1 MFQKSS
7 KDDFSFKVYRG
18 AQMTLLTMDLAEPPV
33 AGTFAG
39 FTLEYTG
46 PNSTRRP
53 IKNLLNFAGTDSIT
67 SSVDSPFQAFKW
79 VHFPGSYSQ
88 DPVPFGNWDY
98 HATPRFFDANQK
110 LLPLDAG
117 RTVTVTIPVGDFSKG
132 GLEIGFTRAFLK
144 SQAYASH
151 YGAQTKLK
159 PAGDW
164 LFDMTKKAGTKNG
177 HDFTYADMYVWL
189 GYTARGQIYETLD
202 EALNDNTVEVEMFA
216 YDLNDPGVAQR
227 CLDLAAAG
235 RIRMILDNAALHHVT
250 QPGKPP
256 TEEDDFETR
265 FNAAAAAG
273 ADIFRC
279 RFGRYS
285 HCKIIILKKNG
296 AAFRVLTGSTNFAI
310 TGICVNANHVLLFDR
325 PDVARYYSDVFN
337 NVWQVGKAAPFRSTD
352 FSTKPK
358 KFTSPGFPHTEVNF
372 SPHDDACAAGIL
384 DQITAQ
390 IQKRSTKS
398 VLFAVMEMGDTSTGT
413 LIRALRDLH
422 KNDSIYTYG
431 VTDNSS
437 GDISL
442 YKPGRKNGLLIDA
455 TQAKRELPPP
465 FKTEASLPGH
475 AIHHKFVITNFN
487 RSTARVWC
495 GSSNLALGGE
505 KDNGDNLICIKD
517 EDVATAFA
525 IEAMRLTDHYN
536 FRSVREPD
544 IGPPNQE
551 PKALDNT
558 GAWVNKFFDPDD
570 IRSLERKIL
579 A

>member
-1 MFQKSS
+1 MFRESS
-7 KDDFSFKVYRG
+7 KDGFSFKVYQG
-18 AQMTLLTMDLAEPPV
+18 AQMTLLTMDLVQQPA

-46 PNSTRRP
+46 PNAPRRP

-88 DPVPFGNWDY
+88 NPPPFGNWDY
-98 HATPRFFDANQK
+98 HATPRFFDANKK

-117 RTVTVTIPVGDFSKG
+117 KTVTVTIPVGDFSKG

-151 YGAQTKLK
+151 YGAKTKLK
-159 PAGDW
+159 PTGDW

-189 GYTARGQIYETLD
+189 GYTARRQIYEPLD

-256 TEEDDFETR
+256 TEEDDFEVR

-273 ADIFRC
+273 FPR
-279 RFGRYS
+279 
-285 HCKIIILKKNG
+285 
-296 AAFRVLTGSTNFAI
+296 TEI
-310 TGICVNANHVLLFDR
+310 T
-325 PDVARYYSDVFN
+325 
-337 NVWQVGKAAPFRSTD
+337 
-352 FSTKPK
+352 
-358 KFTSPGFPHTEVNF
+358 F
-372 SPHDDACAAGIL
+372 SPHDDTRAAEVL
-384 DQITAQ
+384 DEITAL
-390 IQKRSTKS
+390 IQKPSTQS

-505 KDNGDNLICIKD
+505 KANGDNLICITD
-517 EDVATAFA
+517 DDVATAFA

-551 PKALDNT
+551 PKKLDDT

-570 IRSLERKIL
+570 IRFVEREVL

>member
-1 MFQKSS
+1 MFQESS
-7 KDDFSFKVYRG
+7 KDGFSFKVYKG
-18 AQMTLLTMDLAEPPV
+18 AQMTLLTMDLAQQP
-33 AGTFAG
+33 ATGTFAG

-46 PNSTRRP
+46 PNSPRTP
-53 IKNLLNFAGTDSIT
+53 IKNLLNFAGTDTIT

-88 DPVPFGNWDY
+88 NPVPFGNWDY
-98 HATPRFFDANQK
+98 HATPRFFDVNRK

-117 RTVTVTIPVGDFSKG
+117 KTVTVTIPVGDFSKG
-132 GLEIGFTRAFLK
+132 SLEVGFTRAFLK

-151 YGAQTKLK
+151 YGANTKLK
-159 PAGDW
+159 PGGDW
-164 LFDMTKKAGTKNG
+164 LFDMAKKAGAKNG
-177 HDFTYADMYVWL
+177 RDFTYEDMYVWL
-189 GYTARGQIYETLD
+189 GYTARRQIYEMLD
-202 EALNDNTVEVEMFA
+202 QALNDNTVEVEMFA
-216 YDLNDPGVAQR
+216 YDFNDPGVAQR

-235 RIRMILDNAALHHVT
+235 RIRVILDNAALHTT
-250 QPGKPP
+250 QAGKPT
-256 TEEDDFETR
+256 TEEDGFEVR
-265 FNAAAAAG
+265 FNAAAATG
-273 ADIFRC
+273 AELFRC
-279 RFGRYS
+279 RFARYS

-296 AAFRVLTGSTNFAI
+296 AAFRVLTGSTNFSI
-310 TGICVNANHVLLFDR
+310 TGLCVNANHVLLFDR
-325 PDVARYYSDVFN
+325 PNVAKYYSDVFN
-337 NVWQVGKAAPFRSTD
+337 NVWQVGKAAPFRTTD
-352 FSTKPK
+352 FSTKTK
-358 KFTSPGFPHTEVNF
+358 KFSGGGFPRTEINF
-372 SPHDDACAAGIL
+372 SPHDDAHAAAIL
-384 DQITAQ
+384 DQITTQ
-390 IQKRSTKS
+390 IQKPSTKS

-455 TQAKRELPPP
+455 SRAKRELPPP

-517 EDVATAFA
+517 QDVATAFA
-525 IEAMRLTDHYN
+525 IEAMRLADHYN
-536 FRSVREPD
+536 FRSVSEPD
-544 IGPPNQE
+544 IGPPNQK
-551 PKALDNT
+551 PMRLDDT
-558 GAWVNKFFDPDD
+558 GTWVNKFFDQND
-570 IRSLERKIL
+570 IRCVERKVL

>member
-1 MFQKSS
+1 MFQESS
-7 KDDFSFKVYRG
+7 KDGFSFKVYQG
-18 AQMTLLTMDLAEPPV
+18 AQMSLLTMDLAQQPA
-33 AGTFAG
+33 AGALAG

-46 PNSTRRP
+46 PNSPRTP
-53 IKNLLNFAGTDSIT
+53 IKNLLNFAGTDTIS

-88 DPVPFGNWDY
+88 NPVPLGNWDY
-98 HATPRFFDANQK
+98 HSTPRFFDGDKN

-117 RTVTVTIPVGDFSKG
+117 KTVAVTIPVGNFSKG
-132 GLEIGFTRAFLK
+132 GFEVGFTRAFLK

-151 YGAQTKLK
+151 YGANTKLK

-164 LFDMTKKAGTKNG
+164 LFDMEKKAGTKNG
-177 HDFTYADMYVWL
+177 RDFTYEDMYVWL
-189 GYTARGQIYETLD
+189 GYTVRSQIYEILD
-202 EALNDNTVEVEMFA
+202 QALHDNTVEVEMFA
-216 YDLNDPGVAQR
+216 YDFNDPGVAQR
-227 CLDLAAAG
+227 CLDLAAGG
-235 RIRMILDNAALHHVT
+235 RIRIILDNAALHTT
-250 QPGKPP
+250 QAGKPT
-256 TEEDDFETR
+256 TEEDDFEAR
-265 FNAAAAAG
+265 FNTAAG
-273 ADIFRC
+273 TGAELFRC
-279 RFGRYS
+279 RFARYS

-296 AAFRVLTGSTNFAI
+296 APFRVLTGSTNFSI
-310 TGICVNANHVLLFDR
+310 TGLCVNANHVLLFDR
-325 PDVARYYSDVFN
+325 PNIAKYYSDVFN
-337 NVWQVGKAAPFRSTD
+337 NVWQVGKAGPFQTTD
-352 FSTKPK
+352 FSTKTK
-358 KFTSPGFPHTEVNF
+358 KFTAAGFPRTEINF
-372 SPHDDACAAGIL
+372 SPHDDARAAAIL
-384 DQITAQ
+384 DQITER
-390 IQKRSTKS
+390 IQKPSTKS

-455 TQAKRELPPP
+455 SQAKRELPPP

-475 AIHHKFVITNFN
+475 AIHHKFVISNFN

-505 KDNGDNLICIKD
+505 EDNGDNLICIKD
-517 EDVATAFA
+517 QDVATAFA

-544 IGPPNQE
+544 IAAPNQE
-551 PKALDNT
+551 PKKLDNT
-558 GAWVNKFFDPDD
+558 GAWVNKFFDQND
-570 IRSLERKIL
+570 IRCVERKIL

>member
-7 KDDFSFKVYRG
+7 KDGFSFKVYRG
-18 AQMTLLTMDLAEPPV
+18 AQMTLLTMDLAQQP
-33 AGTFAG
+33 ATGTFAG

-46 PNSTRRP
+46 PATPRRP
-53 IKNLLNFAGTDSIT
+53 IKNLLNFAGTEGVT

-88 DPVPFGNWDY
+88 NPAPFGNWDY
-98 HATPRFFDANQK
+98 HATPRFFDANKK

-117 RTVTVTIPVGDFSKG
+117 KTVTVTIPVGDFSKG

-144 SQAYASH
+144 SQAYAGH

-159 PAGDW
+159 PTGDW
-164 LFDMTKKAGTKNG
+164 LFNMTKKAGTKNG
-177 HDFTYADMYVWL
+177 HDFTYEDMYGWL
-189 GYTARGQIYETLD
+189 GYTARHQIYRTLD
-202 EALNDNTVEVEMFA
+202 EALNDNAVEVEMFA

-235 RIRMILDNAALHHVT
+235 RIRIILDNAALHVT
-250 QPGKPP
+250 QAGKPA
-256 TEEDDFETR
+256 TEEDDFEAR
-265 FNAAAAAG
+265 FNAAAAPG
-273 ADIFRC
+273 AELFRC

-325 PDVARYYSDVFN
+325 PNVANYYSDVFN
-337 NVWQVGKAAPFRSTD
+337 TVWQVGKAGAFRTTD
-352 FSTKPK
+352 FSTKTK
-358 KFTSPGFPHTEVNF
+358 KFTDAGLPHTEINF
-372 SPHDDACAAGIL
+372 SPHDDARAPEIL

-390 IQKRSTKS
+390 IQKPSTTS
-398 VLFAVMEMGDTSTGT
+398 VLFAVMEMGDTSSGT

-455 TQAKRELPPP
+455 TRAKRELPPP

-487 RSTARVWC
+487 RLTARLWC

-517 EDVATAFA
+517 QDVATAFA

-544 IGPPNQE
+544 IGPPNQK
-551 PKALDNT
+551 PKALDDT
-558 GAWVNKFFDPDD
+558 GTWVNKFFDQDD
-570 IRSLERKIL
+570 IRCVEREIL

>member
-7 KDDFSFKVYRG
+7 KDGFSFKVYRG
-18 AQMTLLTMDLAEPPV
+18 AQMTLLTMDLAQQP
-33 AGTFAG
+33 ATGTFAG

-46 PNSTRRP
+46 PATPRRP
-53 IKNLLNFAGTDSIT
+53 IKNLLNFAGTEDVT

-88 DPVPFGNWDY
+88 NPAPFGNWDY
-98 HATPRFFDANQK
+98 HATPRFFDANKK

-117 RTVTVTIPVGDFSKG
+117 KTVTVTIPVGDFSKG

-159 PAGDW
+159 PTGDW
-164 LFDMTKKAGTKNG
+164 LFNMTKKAGTKNG
-177 HDFTYADMYVWL
+177 HDFTYEDMYGWL
-189 GYTARGQIYETLD
+189 GYTARHQIYRTLD
-202 EALNDNTVEVEMFA
+202 EALNDNAVEVEMFA

-235 RIRMILDNAALHHVT
+235 RIRIILDNAALHVT
-250 QPGKPP
+250 QAGKPT
-256 TEEDDFETR
+256 TEEDDFEAR
-265 FNAAAAAG
+265 FNAAAAPG
-273 ADIFRC
+273 AELFRC

-325 PDVARYYSDVFN
+325 PNVANYYSDVFN
-337 NVWQVGKAAPFRSTD
+337 TVWQVGKAGAFRTTD
-352 FSTKPK
+352 FSTKTK
-358 KFTSPGFPHTEVNF
+358 KFTDAGLPHTEINF
-372 SPHDDACAAGIL
+372 SPHDDARAPEIL

-390 IQKRSTKS
+390 IQKPSTRS
-398 VLFAVMEMGDTSTGT
+398 VLFAVMEMGDTSSGT

-455 TQAKRELPPP
+455 TRAKRELPPP
-465 FKTEASLPGH
+465 FKSEASLPGH

-487 RSTARVWC
+487 RSTARLWC

-505 KDNGDNLICIKD
+505 KANGDNLICIKD
-517 EDVATAFA
+517 QDVATAFA

-544 IGPPNQE
+544 IGPPNQK
-551 PKALDNT
+551 PKALDDT
-558 GAWVNKFFDPDD
+558 GTWVNKFFDEDD
-570 IRSLERKIL
+570 IRCVEREIL

>member
-7 KDDFSFKVYRG
+7 KDGFSFKVYRG
-18 AQMTLLTMDLAEPPV
+18 AQMTLLTMDLAQQP
-33 AGTFAG
+33 ATGTFAG

-46 PNSTRRP
+46 PATPRRP
-53 IKNLLNFAGTDSIT
+53 IKNLLNFAGTEGVT

-88 DPVPFGNWDY
+88 NPAPFGNWDY
-98 HATPRFFDANQK
+98 HATPRFFDANKK

-117 RTVTVTIPVGDFSKG
+117 KTVTVTIPVGDFSKG

-144 SQAYASH
+144 SQAYAGH

-159 PAGDW
+159 PTGDW
-164 LFDMTKKAGTKNG
+164 LFNMTKKAGTKNG
-177 HDFTYADMYVWL
+177 HDFTYEDMYGWL
-189 GYTARGQIYETLD
+189 GYTARHQIYGTLD
-202 EALNDNTVEVEMFA
+202 EALNDNAVEVEMFA

-235 RIRMILDNAALHHVT
+235 RIRIILDNAALHVT
-250 QPGKPP
+250 QPGKPT
-256 TEEDDFETR
+256 TEEDDFEAR
-265 FNAAAAAG
+265 FNAAAAPG
-273 ADIFRC
+273 AELFRC

-325 PDVARYYSDVFN
+325 PNVANYYSDVFN
-337 NVWQVGKAAPFRSTD
+337 TVWQVGKAGAFRTTD
-352 FSTKPK
+352 FSTKTK
-358 KFTSPGFPHTEVNF
+358 KFTDAGLPHTEINF
-372 SPHDDACAAGIL
+372 SPHDDARAPEIL

-390 IQKRSTKS
+390 IQKPSTRS
-398 VLFAVMEMGDTSTGT
+398 VLFAVMEMGDTSSGT

-455 TQAKRELPPP
+455 TRAKRELPPP

-487 RSTARVWC
+487 RPTARLWC

-517 EDVATAFA
+517 QDVATAFA

-544 IGPPNQE
+544 IGPPNQK
-551 PKALDNT
+551 PKALDDT
-558 GAWVNKFFDPDD
+558 GTWVNKFFDQDD
-570 IRSLERKIL
+570 IRCVEREIL

>member
-1 MFQKSS
+1 MFQESS

-18 AQMTLLTMDLAEPPV
+18 AQMTLLTMDLAERPV

-46 PNSTRRP
+46 PATQRRP

-110 LLPLDAG
+110 LLPLDVG

-216 YDLNDPGVAQR
+216 YDLNDPGIAQR

-422 KNDSIYTYG
+422 KNDSIYTMVSRTIRA
-431 VTDNSS
+431 VTFRSINPAAKTACLSMPR
-437 GDISL
+437 
-442 YKPGRKNGLLIDA
+442 KPN
-455 TQAKRELPPP
+455 
-465 FKTEASLPGH
+465 ASFHRPSRLRPRCP
-475 AIHHKFVITNFN
+475 VTPSITN
-487 RSTARVWC
+487 S
-495 GSSNLALGGE
+495 
-505 KDNGDNLICIKD
+505 
-517 EDVATAFA
+517 
-525 IEAMRLTDHYN
+525 
-536 FRSVREPD
+536 
-544 IGPPNQE
+544 
-551 PKALDNT
+551 
-558 GAWVNKFFDPDD
+558 
-570 IRSLERKIL
+570 
-579 A
+579 

>member
-1 MFQKSS
+1 MFQESS
-7 KDDFSFKVYRG
+7 KDSFSFKVHQG
-18 AQMTLLTMDLAEPPV
+18 AQMTLLTMDLAQQPA

-46 PNSTRRP
+46 LNSPRKP
-53 IKNLLNFAGTDSIT
+53 ISNLLNFSGTDRIT

-88 DPVPFGNWDY
+88 NPVPFGNWDY
-98 HATPRFFDANQK
+98 HATPRFFDVNRK
-110 LLPLDAG
+110 LLPFDAG

-132 GLEIGFTRAFLK
+132 GLEVGFTRAFIK

-151 YGAQTKLK
+151 YGAKTKLK

-164 LFDMTKKAGTKNG
+164 LFDMAKKAGSKYG
-177 HDFTYADMYVWL
+177 RDFTYEDMYVWL
-189 GYTARGQIYETLD
+189 GYTARRQVYELLD
-202 EALNDNTVEVEMFA
+202 QALNDNCVEVEMFA
-216 YDLNDPGVAQR
+216 YDFNDPGVAQR

-235 RIRMILDNAALHHVT
+235 RIRIILDNAALHTT
-250 QPGKPP
+250 QAGKPT
-256 TEEDDFETR
+256 TEEDDFEVR

-273 ADIFRC
+273 AELFRC
-279 RFGRYS
+279 RFARYS

-310 TGICVNANHVLLFDR
+310 TGLCVNANHVLLFER
-325 PDVARYYSDVFN
+325 PNVAKYYSDVFN
-337 NVWQVGKAAPFRSTD
+337 NVWQVGKAGPFRTTD
-352 FSTKPK
+352 FSAKTK
-358 KFTSPGFPHTEVNF
+358 KFTATGFPHTEVNF
-372 SPHDDACAAGIL
+372 SPHKDARAAEIL

-390 IQKRSTKS
+390 IQKSSTKS

-455 TQAKRELPPP
+455 KQAKRDLPPP
-465 FKTEASLPGH
+465 FQTEASLPGH

-487 RSTARVWC
+487 HRTARVWC

-505 KDNGDNLICIKD
+505 EDNGDNLICIRNR
-517 EDVATAFA
+517 DVATAFA

-544 IGPPNQE
+544 IGPPNKT
-551 PKALDNT
+551 PKKLDNT
-558 GAWVNKFFDPDD
+558 GVWVNKFFDPDD
-570 IRSLERKIL
+570 IRCVERKVL

>member
-7 KDDFSFKVYRG
+7 KDGFSFKVYRG
-18 AQMTLLTMDLAEPPV
+18 AQMTLLTMDLAQQP
-33 AGTFAG
+33 ATGTFAG

-46 PNSTRRP
+46 PATPRKP
-53 IKNLLNFAGTDSIT
+53 IKNLLNFAGTDGVT

-88 DPVPFGNWDY
+88 NPAPFGNWDY
-98 HATPRFFDANQK
+98 HATPRFFDANKK
-110 LLPLDAG
+110 LLPLDVG
-117 RTVTVTIPVGDFSKG
+117 KTVTVTIPVGDFSKG

-144 SQAYASH
+144 SQAYADH
-151 YGAQTKLK
+151 YGAKTKLK
-159 PAGDW
+159 PTGDW
-164 LFDMTKKAGTKNG
+164 LFDMTKKAGTKKG
-177 HDFTYADMYVWL
+177 HDFTYEDMYVWL
-189 GYTARGQIYETLD
+189 GYTARRQVYEILD

-227 CLDLAAAG
+227 CLNLAAAG
-235 RIRMILDNAALHHVT
+235 RIRIILDNATLHRT
-250 QPGKPP
+250 QAGKPT
-256 TEEDDFETR
+256 TEEDDFQAR
-265 FNAAAAAG
+265 FNAAAVPG
-273 ADIFRC
+273 AELFRC
-279 RFGRYS
+279 RFDRYS

-325 PDVARYYSDVFN
+325 PNVARYYSDVFN
-337 NVWQVGKAAPFRSTD
+337 NVWQVGKATPFRTTD
-352 FSTKPK
+352 FSTRIK
-358 KFTSPGFPHTEVNF
+358 KFSDPGLPHTEINF
-372 SPHDDACAAGIL
+372 SPHDDARAAEIL
-384 DQITAQ
+384 DQVTAQ
-390 IQKRSTKS
+390 LQNPSTKS

-455 TQAKRELPPP
+455 KQAKRELPPP

-505 KDNGDNLICIKD
+505 KENGDNLICIKD
-517 EDVATAFA
+517 QDVATAFA

-536 FRSVREPD
+536 YRSVREPD

-551 PKALDNT
+551 PKKLDDT

-570 IRSLERKIL
+570 IRFVEREVL

>member
-7 KDDFSFKVYRG
+7 KDGFSFKVYRG
-18 AQMTLLTMDLAEPPV
+18 AQMTLLTMDLAQQP
-33 AGTFAG
+33 ATGTFAG

-46 PNSTRRP
+46 PATPRKP
-53 IKNLLNFAGTDSIT
+53 IKNLLNFAGTDGVT

-88 DPVPFGNWDY
+88 NPAPFGNWDY
-98 HATPRFFDANQK
+98 HATPRFFDANKK

-117 RTVTVTIPVGDFSKG
+117 KTVTVTVPVGDFSKG

-144 SQAYASH
+144 SQAYADH
-151 YGAQTKLK
+151 YGAKTKLK
-159 PAGDW
+159 PTGDW
-164 LFDMTKKAGTKNG
+164 LFDMTKKAGTKKG
-177 HDFTYADMYVWL
+177 HDFTYEDMYVWL
-189 GYTARGQIYETLD
+189 GYTARRQVYEILD

-227 CLDLAAAG
+227 CLNLAAAG
-235 RIRMILDNAALHHVT
+235 RIRIILDNATLHRT
-250 QPGKPP
+250 QAGKPT
-256 TEEDDFETR
+256 TEEDDFQAR
-265 FNAAAAAG
+265 FNAAAVPG
-273 ADIFRC
+273 AELFRC
-279 RFGRYS
+279 RFDRYS

-325 PDVARYYSDVFN
+325 PDVAKYYSDVFN
-337 NVWQVGKAAPFRSTD
+337 NVWQVGKAAPFRTTD
-352 FSTKPK
+352 FSTKTK
-358 KFTSPGFPHTEVNF
+358 KFTADGFPRTEITY
-372 SPHDDACAAGIL
+372 SPHDDTRAAKVL
-384 DQITAQ
+384 DEITAF
-390 IQKRSTKS
+390 IQKPSTES

-455 TQAKRELPPP
+455 KQAKRELPPP

-505 KDNGDNLICIKD
+505 EQNGDNLICIKD
-517 EDVATAFA
+517 QDVALSPSK
-525 IEAMRLTDHYN
+525 RC
-536 FRSVREPD
+536 V
-544 IGPPNQE
+544 
-551 PKALDNT
+551 
-558 GAWVNKFFDPDD
+558 
-570 IRSLERKIL
+570 
-579 A
+579 

>member
-1 MFQKSS
+1 MFQESS
-7 KDDFSFKVYRG
+7 KDGFSFKVYQG
-18 AQMTLLTMDLAEPPV
+18 AQMSLLTMDLAQQP
-33 AGTFAG
+33 ASGTFAG

-46 PNSTRRP
+46 PNSPRTP
-53 IKNLLNFAGTDSIT
+53 IKNLLNFAGTDTIT

-88 DPVPFGNWDY
+88 NPVPFGNWDY
-98 HATPRFFDANQK
+98 HATPRFFDVDRN
-110 LLPLDAG
+110 LLPLEAG
-117 RTVTVTIPVGDFSKG
+117 RTITVTIPVGNFSKG
-132 GLEIGFTRAFLK
+132 GLEVGFTRAFLK

-151 YGAQTKLK
+151 YGANTKLK

-164 LFDMTKKAGTKNG
+164 LFDMAKKAGTKNG
-177 HDFTYADMYVWL
+177 RDFTYEDMYVWL
-189 GYTARGQIYETLD
+189 GYTARRQAYEMLD
-202 EALNDNTVEVEMFA
+202 QALNDNTVEVEMFA
-216 YDLNDPGVAQR
+216 YDFNDPGVAQR

-235 RIRMILDNAALHHVT
+235 RIRIILDNAALHTT
-250 QPGKPP
+250 QPGEPT

-265 FNAAAAAG
+265 FNAVAVSDAAV
-273 ADIFRC
+273 FRC
-279 RFGRYS
+279 RFARYS

-296 AAFRVLTGSTNFAI
+296 AAFRVLTGSTNFSI
-310 TGICVNANHVLLFDR
+310 TGLCVNANHVLLFDH
-325 PDVARYYSDVFN
+325 PNVAKYYSDVFN
-337 NVWQVGKAAPFRSTD
+337 NVWEVGKAGPFRTTD
-352 FSTKPK
+352 FSTQTK
-358 KFTSPGFPHTEVNF
+358 KFTAVGFPRTEVNF
-372 SPHDDACAAGIL
+372 SPHDDARAAAIL

-390 IQKRSTKS
+390 IQKPSTKS
-398 VLFAVMEMGDTSTGT
+398 VLFAVMEMGNTSTGT

-505 KDNGDNLICIKD
+505 EDNGDNLLCIKD
-517 EDVATAFA
+517 RDVATAFA

-536 FRSVREPD
+536 FRSVRESD
-544 IGPPNQE
+544 IGPPNQQ
-551 PKALDNT
+551 PMKLDDT
-558 GAWVNKFFDPDD
+558 GNWVNKFFDPDD
-570 IRSLERKIL
+570 IRYVEREVL

>member
-7 KDDFSFKVYRG
+7 KDGFSFKVYRG
-18 AQMTLLTMDLAEPPV
+18 AQMTLLTMDLAEQPA

-46 PNSTRRP
+46 PGTPRRP
-53 IKNLLNFAGTDSIT
+53 IKNLLNFVGTHAIT

-79 VHFPGSYSQ
+79 VHFPASYSQ
-88 DPVPFGNWDY
+88 IPPPPGNWDY
-98 HATPRFFDANQK
+98 HATPRFFDADKK
-110 LLPLDAG
+110 LLPLDAAK
-117 RTVTVTIPVGDFSKG
+117 TVTVTIPVGDFSKG

-151 YGAQTKLK
+151 YGAKTKLK

-164 LFDMTKKAGTKNG
+164 LFDMTMKAGAKNS
-177 HDFTYADMYVWL
+177 HDFTYDDMYVWL
-189 GYTARGQIYETLD
+189 GYTARRQIYEILD

-235 RIRMILDNAALHHVT
+235 RIRIILDNATLHRT
-250 QPGKPP
+250 QAGKPT
-256 TEEDDFETR
+256 TEEDDFEAR
-265 FNAAAAAG
+265 FNAAAVAG
-273 ADIFRC
+273 AELFRC

-296 AAFRVLTGSTNFAI
+296 TAFRVLTGSTNFAI
-310 TGICVNANHVLLFDR
+310 TGLCVNANHVLLFDR
-325 PDVARYYSDVFN
+325 PNVAKYYSDVFN
-337 NVWQVGKAAPFRSTD
+337 NVWQVGKAGPFRTTD
-352 FSTKPK
+352 FSIKTK
-358 KFTSPGFPHTEVNF
+358 KFTTAGFPRTEINF
-372 SPHDDACAAGIL
+372 SPHDDARAAEIL

-390 IQKRSTKS
+390 IQKSSTRS

-455 TQAKRELPPP
+455 KQAKRELPLP

-505 KDNGDNLICIKD
+505 EQNGDNLICIKD
-517 EDVATAFA
+517 QDVATAFA

-536 FRSVREPD
+536 FRSVREPG
-544 IGPPNQE
+544 IGPPNQT
-551 PKALDNT
+551 PKKLDNT

-570 IRSLERKIL
+570 IRCVERETL

>member
-7 KDDFSFKVYRG
+7 KDGFSFKVYRG
-18 AQMTLLTMDLAEPPV
+18 AQMTLLTMDLAEQPA

-46 PNSTRRP
+46 PGTPRRP
-53 IKNLLNFAGTDSIT
+53 IKNLLNFAGTNAIT

-88 DPVPFGNWDY
+88 IPTPPGNWDY
-98 HATPRFFDANQK
+98 HATPRSFDADKK
-110 LLPLDAG
+110 LLPLDAAK
-117 RTVTVTIPVGDFSKG
+117 TVTVTIPVGDFSKG

-151 YGAQTKLK
+151 YGAKTKLK

-164 LFDMTKKAGTKNG
+164 LFDMTKKAGAKNG
-177 HDFTYADMYVWL
+177 HDFTYEDMYVWL
-189 GYTARGQIYETLD
+189 GYTARRQIYEIFE
-202 EALNDNTVEVEMFA
+202 EALHDNTVEVEMFA

-235 RIRMILDNAALHHVT
+235 RIRIILDNATLHRT
-250 QPGKPP
+250 QAGKPT
-256 TEEDDFETR
+256 TEEDDFETK
-265 FNAAAAAG
+265 FNAVAAAG
-273 ADIFRC
+273 AELFRC

-285 HCKIIILKKNG
+285 HCKIIILKRNG

-310 TGICVNANHVLLFDR
+310 TGLCVNANHVLLFDR
-325 PDVARYYSDVFN
+325 TEVASYYSDVFN

-352 FSTKPK
+352 FSIKTK
-358 KFTSPGFPHTEVNF
+358 KFTAAGFAHTEINF
-372 SPHDDACAAGIL
+372 SPHDDARAAEIL
-384 DQITAQ
+384 DQVTAQ
-390 IQKRSTKS
+390 IQKTSTRS
-398 VLFAVMEMGDTSTGT
+398 VLFAVMEMGDASTGT

-517 EDVATAFA
+517 QDVATAFA

-536 FRSVREPD
+536 FRSVREPG
-544 IGPPNQE
+544 IGPPNQK
-551 PKALDNT
+551 PKALDDT
-558 GAWVNKFFDPDD
+558 GAWVNKFFDPGDV
-570 IRSLERKIL
+570 RCVERETL

>member
-7 KDDFSFKVYRG
+7 KDGFSFKVYRG
-18 AQMTLLTMDLAEPPV
+18 AQMTLLTMDLVDPPA

-46 PNSTRRP
+46 PNTPRTP
-53 IKNLLNFAGTDSIT
+53 IKNLLNFAGTDGIT

-88 DPVPFGNWDY
+88 NPVPFGNWDY
-98 HATPRFFDANQK
+98 HATPRFFDADKK
-110 LLPLDAG
+110 LLELDAA
-117 RTVTVTIPVGDFSKG
+117 RTVTITIPVGDFSKG

-151 YGAQTKLK
+151 YGAETKLK
-159 PAGDW
+159 PTGDW
-164 LFDMTKKAGTKNG
+164 LFDMTKKAGAKNG
-177 HDFTYADMYVWL
+177 HDFTYENMYVWL
-189 GYTARGQIYETLD
+189 GYTARRQVYETLD
-202 EALNDNTVEVEMFA
+202 EALNDNAIEVEMFA
-216 YDLNDPGVAQR
+216 YDLNDPGVTQR

-235 RIRMILDNAALHHVT
+235 RIRIILDNAALHVT
-250 QPGKPP
+250 PAGKPT
-256 TEEDDFETR
+256 TEEDDFEAR
-265 FNAAAAAG
+265 FNAVAAVG
-273 ADIFRC
+273 AEVFRC
-279 RFGRYS
+279 HFARYS
-285 HCKIIILKKNG
+285 HCKIIILKKNE
-296 AAFRVLTGSTNFAI
+296 AAFRVLTGSTNFAV
-310 TGICVNANHVLLFDR
+310 TGICVNANHVLLFDD
-325 PDVARYYSDVFN
+325 PNVAKYYSDVFN
-337 NVWQVGKAAPFRSTD
+337 NVWQIGKAPPFRTTD
-352 FSTKPK
+352 FSSKTK
-358 KFTSPGFPHTEVNF
+358 KFIAAGFPHTEINF
-372 SPHDDACAAGIL
+372 SPHDDARGAEIL
-384 DQITAQ
+384 DEITAQ
-390 IQKRSTKS
+390 IQKPSTKS

-455 TQAKRELPPP
+455 KQAKRELPPP

-475 AIHHKFVITNFN
+475 ATHHKFVITNFN

-505 KDNGDNLICIKD
+505 EQNGDNLICIKD

-544 IGPPNQE
+544 IGPPNQK
-551 PKALDNT
+551 PKTLDDT
-558 GAWVNKFFDPDD
+558 GAWVNKFFDPND
-570 IRSLERKIL
+570 IRCVEREVL

>member
-7 KDDFSFKVYRG
+7 KDGFSFKVYRG
-18 AQMTLLTMDLAEPPV
+18 AQMTLLTMDLAQQPA

-46 PNSTRRP
+46 PGMPRTP
-53 IKNLLNFAGTDSIT
+53 IKNLLNFAGTDAIT
-67 SSVDSPFQAFKW
+67 SSIDSPIQAFKW

-88 DPVPFGNWDY
+88 NPTPFGNWDY
-98 HATPRFFDANQK
+98 HATPRLFDANKK
-110 LLPLDAG
+110 LLPLDAAK
-117 RTVTVTIPVGDFSKG
+117 TVTVTIPVGDFSKG
-132 GLEIGFTRAFLK
+132 DVEIGFTRAFLK

-151 YGAQTKLK
+151 YGANTRLQ

-164 LFDMTKKAGTKNG
+164 LFDMTKKAGTKDG
-177 HDFTYADMYVWL
+177 HDFTYEQMYAWL

-202 EALNDNTVEVEMFA
+202 EALHDNAVEVEMFA
-216 YDLNDPGVAQR
+216 YDFKDPGVAQR

-235 RIRMILDNAALHHVT
+235 RIRIILDNATLHRT
-250 QPGKPP
+250 QAGKPT
-256 TEEDDFETR
+256 TEEDDFEVR
-265 FNAAAAAG
+265 FKAAAAAS
-273 ADIFRC
+273 AEIFRC
-279 RFGRYS
+279 RFDRYS

-310 TGICVNANHVLLFDR
+310 TGLCVNANHVILFDR
-325 PDVARYYSDVFN
+325 PNVAQYYSDVFN
-337 NVWQVGKAAPFRSTD
+337 NVWQVGKAAPFRTTD

-358 KFTSPGFPHTEVNF
+358 KFTGTGFPSTEINF
-372 SPHDDACAAGIL
+372 SPHTDTRAAEVL
-384 DQITAQ
+384 DEITAL
-390 IQKRSTKS
+390 IQKPSTKS

-455 TQAKRELPPP
+455 SQARRELPPP
-465 FKTEASLPGH
+465 FKAEASLPGH

-505 KDNGDNLICIKD
+505 TQNGDNLICIKD
-517 EDVATAFA
+517 QDVATAFA

-544 IGPPNQE
+544 IGPPNQK
-551 PKALDNT
+551 PMKLDDT
-558 GAWVNKFFDPDD
+558 GAWVNKFFDPND
-570 IRSLERKIL
+570 IRYVERKVL